1 MLRAIGRH
9 DPWSTHDEKMRHNT
23 IRMRAARQ
31 RLTTVV
37 RVATDT
43 RKERGRMG
51 LSLALHSHNKHTSLH
66 IDCRNQVTVK
76 WVLEIALDGD
86 TDHEP
91 A

>member
-1 MLRAIGRH
+1 
-9 DPWSTHDEKMRHNT
+9 
-23 IRMRAARQ
+23 
-31 RLTTVV
+31 
-37 RVATDT
+37 
-43 RKERGRMG
+43 MG